1 MQLSAKDAW
10 KRILDEAHR
19 ELPDHTIRTWLE
31 PTEAIALDEGRL
43 IVGAPDQFAVEWNE
57 TKHAALL
64 SKLAEPVVGQPTSIV
79 FRVHEDR
86 HKRPQMD
93 FFVAP
98 PTPNSG
104 RAPGDA
110 GEGRTPTGH
119 PSSQALN
126 ERYTFDTFVIGKSNE
141 LAAAAAH
148 AAAESPGKTYNPL
161 FIYGATGLGK
171 THLMQAIAHQVI
183 GRQPET
189 RVLYVGAEQ
198 FINEVIESIHSRT
211 MPEFRRRYRSD
222 VDLFLVDDVHFLEGK
237 EMTQEEF
244 FHTFNALF
252 EGHKQIVLTSDRP
265 PKEIP
270 GLEDRLISRFEWG
283 LVADIGHPDLEHRIA
298 ILRKKAEQDHLELT
312 IPDDVLRFIAEH
324 IRSSVRELEGCIIKL
339 LLFASLKNREVTI
352 ELARDALSDKIR
364 QGEEGSGYGS
374 GSQSAPSIDRV
385 QEVVARRWGVTPE
398 GLRSKA
404 RTKTLT
410 IPRQVAMY
418 LARDMLG
425 MQLVEIGQAFGG
437 RDHST
442 VIHSVDKVERQMMR
456 DRTFKERVEMA

>member
-1 MQLSAKDAW
+1 M
-10 KRILDEAHR
+10 
-19 ELPDHTIRTWLE
+19 
-31 PTEAIALDEGRL
+31 
-43 IVGAPDQFAVEWNE
+43 VE
-57 TKHAALL
+57 
-64 SKLAEPVVGQPTSIV
+64 
-79 FRVHEDR
+79 
-86 HKRPQMD
+86 
-93 FFVAP
+93 
-98 PTPNSG
+98 
-104 RAPGDA
+104 APG
-110 GEGRTPTGH
+110 
-119 PSSQALN
+119 L
-126 ERYTFDTFVIGKSNE
+126 
-141 LAAAAAH
+141 
-148 AAAESPGKTYNPL
+148 TYNPF

-171 THLMQAIAHQVI
+171 THLMQAIAHAVVSRTP
-183 GRQPET
+183 GT
-189 RVLYVGAEQ
+189 RLLYVGAEQ
-198 FINEVIESIHSRT
+198 FINDVIESIQART
-211 MPEFRRRYRSD
+211 MPEFRRRYRSEI
-222 VDLFLVDDVHFLEGK
+222 DLLLVDDVHFLEGK
-237 EMTQEEF
+237 EMTQDEF

-252 EGHKQIVLTSDRP
+252 EGRKQIVLTSDRP

-270 GLEDRLISRFEWG
+270 GLEDRLVSRFEWG
-283 LVADIGHPDLEHRIA
+283 MVADIGHPDLEHRIA

-324 IRSSVRELEGCIIKL
+324 VRSSVRELEGCIIKL

-364 QGEEGSGYGS
+364 QGDDAGSYNN
-374 GSQSAPSIDRV
+374 QAAPSIDRV

-456 DRTFKERVEMA
+456 DRIFKERIESARTELSAL

>member
-1 MQLSAKDAW
+1 MQLSAKEAW

-43 IVGAPDQFAVEWNE
+43 IVGAPDQFAVEWTE
-57 TKHAALL
+57 SKHAALL
-64 SKLAEPVVGQPTSIV
+64 SRLAAPVLGGETAVV
-79 FRVHEDR
+79 FRVQEDR
-86 HKRPQMD
+86 QKRPQMD

-98 PTPNSG
+98 T
-104 RAPGDA
+104 APA
-110 GEGRTPTGH
+110 APAPAN
-119 PSSQALN
+119 PSTQPLN

-148 AAAESPGKTYNPL
+148 AAAETPGKTYNPL

-171 THLMQAIAHQVI
+171 THLMQAIAHAVCQNNP
-183 GRQPET
+183 GT
-189 RVLYVGAEQ
+189 RILYVGAEQ
-198 FINEVIESIHSRT
+198 FINEVIESIHGRT

-244 FHTFNALF
+244 FHTFNALY
-252 EGHKQIVLTSDRP
+252 EANKQIVLTSDRP

-270 GLEDRLISRFEWG
+270 GLESRLVSRFEWG
-283 LVADIGHPDLEHRIA
+283 MVADIGQPDLEHRIA
-298 ILRKKAEQDHLELT
+298 ILRKKQEQDHLETT

-324 IRSSVRELEGCIIKL
+324 VRSSVRELEGCIIKL
-339 LLFASLKNREVTI
+339 LLFASLKHREISI
-352 ELARDALSDKIR
+352 ELAREALSDKIR
-364 QGEEGSGYGS
+364 PGEDAGE
-374 GSQSAPSIDRV
+374 PRPLPTIHKV

-404 RTKTLT
+404 RIKTLT
-410 IPRQVAMY
+410 VPRQIAMY
-418 LARDMLG
+418 LARELLQ

-442 VIHSVDKVERQMMR
+442 VIHSVDKVQQQIAR
-456 DRTFKERVEMA
+456 DRAFRDRIDHARQELVAQ

>member
-1 MQLSAKDAW
+1 MEQSAKEAW
-10 KRILDEAHR
+10 KRLLEEARR
-19 ELPDHTIRTWLE
+19 ELPDATVRTWLE
-31 PTEAIALDEGRL
+31 PAEPIALDEGQL
-43 IVGAPDQFAVEWNE
+43 ILGAPDQFAVEWNE
-57 TKHAALL
+57 SKHATV
-64 SKLAEPVVGQPTSIV
+64 LARAAERVFGRPTAVV
-79 FRVHEDR
+79 FRVQVDR
-86 HKRPQMD
+86 QQRPQMD

-98 PTPNSG
+98 RESAVATERAAANTP
-104 RAPGDA
+104 
-110 GEGRTPTGH
+110 
-119 PSSQALN
+119 LN
-126 ERYTFDTFVIGKSNE
+126 ERYTFESFVVGKSNE

-148 AAAESPGKTYNPL
+148 AVAEAPGRTYNPL

-171 THLMQAIAHQVI
+171 THLMQAIAHAVLD
-183 GRQPET
+183 RNPET
-189 RVLYVGAEQ
+189 RLLYVGAEQ
-198 FINEVIESIHSRT
+198 FINEVIESIQART
-211 MPEFRRRYRSD
+211 MPEFRRRYRND
-222 VDLFLVDDVHFLEGK
+222 IDLLLVDDVHFLEGK
-237 EMTQEEF
+237 EMTQDEF

-252 EGHKQIVLTSDRP
+252 EARKQMVLTSDRP

-283 LVADIGHPDLEHRIA
+283 MVADIGQPDLEHRIA
-298 ILRKKAEQDHLELT
+298 ILRKKAQQDHLELT

-352 ELARDALSDKIR
+352 ELAREALSDKIR
-364 QGEEGSGYGS
+364 QGEDSGSYGS
-374 GSQSAPSIDRV
+374 QPTPSIDRV

-456 DRTFKERVEMA
+456 DRTFKERIEMARQELSAL